1 MDCPILRAV
10 FYHKCSIYYSYELP
24 FHFLRIWRFTRSTLL
39 KSLVST
45 NLATACGIHPIDKNS
60 TFSVLFFLPFLELII
75 YFSSHNLHLSAINIF
90 RFLHLSAI
98 IG

>member
-1 MDCPILRAV
+1 MDCPILRTV

-75 YFSSHNLHLSAINIF
+75 YFSSHNLHLS
-90 RFLHLSAI
+90 
-98 IG
+98 